1 MPIFEKFSQKCSAKN
16 NFITCIKT
24 IDSQSFLQYNSDVFI
39 REKTSPTTKRTYLQ
53 IVESYREKGKTRQ
66 RIVASLGCLQ
76 ELQEKNKLEN
86 IARSLLKFCK
96 KEKNK
101 NIVDINSLKE
111 DGRYYWGAVKV
122 IRKIWDQLQLGK
134 LLSSFRLPAQ
144 QKFDYFSAV
153 FLMIM
158 ERMINPCSKLASYQ
172 NQNNYYGISK
182 VDIQHLYRALDI
194 LADHKEE
201 IEKELFNRN
210 VNLFNMSVDVVFFD
224 VTTLYFESQRI
235 SDLKSF
241 GYSKDCKINEVQV
254 IVSLIIDKEG
264 RPVGFDVF
272 PGNTFE
278 GHTLKI
284 AVKKLKNNFNIER
297 LIFVGDRAM
306 FSNNNFNILEENKY
320 EYVISSRIKNKN
332 SVVKQRIL
340 DGTWDYEKTAD
351 ENIFKYKEI
360 KIDNRRLIITWS
372 SKRAR
377 KDKADRERLI
387 KKAQELLKGNK
398 IADKRGARKYL
409 EIETNDAVLSEAR
422 IEADALWD
430 GYYGIETN
438 NIDLSAEII
447 TEHYRNLWQVEESFR
462 ILKSHLEARPIFH
475 WTDKR
480 ILGHLVLCFLAF
492 LIERTLEIELKRNN
506 IDYSTQKIR
515 EALNS
520 LQVSEVMLNG
530 ETLLLRSKVQGLADE
545 ILRHLK
551 IKIPPNLTTP
561 ELF

>member
-1 MPIFEKFSQKCSAKN
+1 M
-16 NFITCIKT
+16 
-24 IDSQSFLQYNSDVFI
+24 LYNGDVFI

-76 ELQEKNKLEN
+76 ELQEKNRIEK

-96 KEKNK
+96 EEKNK
-101 NIVDINSLKE
+101 NIIDINSLKE
-111 DGRYYWGAVKV
+111 NERYLWGSVKV
-122 IRKIWDQLQLGK
+122 IRQIWNQLQLDK
-134 LLSSFRLPAQ
+134 LLSGFRLPAQ

-153 FLMIM
+153 FLMVM
-158 ERMINPCSKLASYQ
+158 ERMVNPCSKWASYQ

-194 LADHKEE
+194 LADHKIE
-201 IEKELFNRN
+201 IEKDLFNRN

-224 VTTLYFESQRI
+224 VTTLYFESQRV

-241 GYSKDCKINEVQV
+241 GFSKDCKINEVQV

-278 GHTLKI
+278 GHTLEI
-284 AVKKLKNNFNIER
+284 AVKKLKKNFNIER
-297 LIFVGDRAM
+297 LIFVGDRAI
-306 FSNNNFNILEENKY
+306 FSRNNFNILEENKY
-320 EYVISSRIKNKN
+320 EYIISSRIKNKN
-332 SVVKQRIL
+332 SAVKQRIL
-340 DGTWDYEKTAD
+340 DGTWDYEKTTD

-372 SKRAR
+372 SKRAK

-387 KKAQELLKGNK
+387 KKAQELLKSNK

-409 EIETNDAVLSEAR
+409 EIETKDAVLSEAK

-492 LIERTLEIELKRNN
+492 LIERTLEIELKRNK

-520 LQVSEVMLNG
+520 LQVSEVTLNG
-530 ETLLLRSKVQGLADE
+530 ETLLLRSKIQGLAGE
-545 ILRHLK
+545 ILKRLK

>member
-1 MPIFEKFSQKCSAKN
+1 MRV
-16 NFITCIKT
+16 KT

-76 ELQEKNKLEN
+76 ELQEKNKIEN
-86 IARSLLKFCK
+86 IACSLLKFCK

-111 DGRYYWGAVKV
+111 DERYYWGAVKV
-122 IRKIWDQLQLGK
+122 IRKIWDQLQLDK

-153 FLMIM
+153 FLMVM
-158 ERMINPCSKLASYQ
+158 ERMINPCSKWGSYQ
-172 NQNNYYGISK
+172 NQNKYYGISK

-241 GYSKDCKINEVQV
+241 GYSKDCKLNEVQV

-297 LIFVGDRAM
+297 LIFVGDRAI
-306 FSNNNFNILEENKY
+306 FSRNNFNILEENKY
-320 EYVISSRIKNKN
+320 EYIISSRIKNKN
-332 SVVKQRIL
+332 SVVKQKIL
-340 DGTWDYEKTAD
+340 DGTWDYEKTTD

-372 SKRAR
+372 SKRAK

-387 KKAQELLKGNK
+387 KKAQELLKSNK

-409 EIETNDAVLSEAR
+409 KIETNNAVLSEAR

-515 EALNS
+515 EALNG
-520 LQVSEVMLNG
+520 LQVSEVTLNE
-530 ETLLLRSKVQGLADE
+530 ETFLLRSKVQGLASE